1 MLSFLYKS
9 LINNT
14 FYLGVIFFCFFPLLL
29 VGTFPEYFYREYE
42 IGYFLIFHNVTEIF
56 SVIVS
61 FSIFGL
67 GYYSYS
73 QSRNSH
79 TLFLGVGFLVVGLVD
94 FMHALGYKGMPD
106 FITPN
111 SGNKSSQF
119 WIFSRLVT
127 AIVLFVAIYI
137 KPNEKYRL
145 IREKVLIGL
154 AFALVSII
162 FFLVIF
168 FYDWIPTTYEQGK
181 GLTAFKKNTEY
192 VIITILCLSLVAYK
206 KSNFYTSKKQLQYYL
221 SAFIVCIFSEMV
233 FAVYTSVYDVYNVI
247 GHIYKIGAFYLIYKA
262 VFLAAINDPYEKL
275 IQTNHLLSKEVEE
288 NKVYAEMIK
297 KSLREKENLVGEIFH
312 RTKNSIQLVRSILMI
327 QASDFPDDKN
337 IQSIVEDT
345 SIKIQ
350 TMSLVHDHLYAN
362 KDLSEIRVS
371 DYLQSLVEM
380 IRQAY
385 PTFGIK
391 INIHFEVEEG
401 ALLLDTAVP
410 LGLVFT
416 ELLSNSF
423 KYAFPDN
430 RVGEI
435 SIRFSFDGN
444 TCYFGYRDNG
454 VGLPEGFDLLK
465 QKKLGLSLAKIIA
478 EKQMGGTLDID
489 GVQGFQMKLTFPN
502 DLYKRRV

>member
-1 MLSFLYKS
+1 M
-9 LINNT
+9 
-14 FYLGVIFFCFFPLLL
+14 PLLL
-29 VGTFPEYFYREYE
+29 VGTFPDTLYREYE

-73 QSRNSH
+73 QSKNSH
-79 TLFLGVGFLVVGLVD
+79 TLFLGIGFLVVGLVD

-106 FITPN
+106 FVTPN

-127 AIVLFVAIYI
+127 AIILFVAIYI
-137 KPNEKYRL
+137 KPNEKYKL
-145 IREKVLIGL
+145 IRERVLISLGL
-154 AFALVSII
+154 LLVSII
-162 FFLVIF
+162 FLLVIF
-168 FYDWIPTTYEQGK
+168 FHDWIPTTYEQGR
-181 GLTAFKKNTEY
+181 GLTSFKKNTEY
-192 VIITILCLSLVAYK
+192 VIMAILCISLVMYK
-206 KSNFYTSKKQLQYYL
+206 RANFYTSKKQLQYYL

-262 VFLAAINDPYEKL
+262 VFLAAINEPYEKL
-275 IQTNHLLSKEVEE
+275 IETNQLLSKEIEE
-288 NKVYAEMIK
+288 NKLYAEMIQ
-297 KSLREKENLVGEIFH
+297 KSLREKENLIGEIFH
-312 RTKNSIQLVRSILMI
+312 RTKNSIQLVRSILMM

-380 IRQAY
+380 VKQSF
-385 PTFGIK
+385 PTSGIK

-401 ALLLDTAVP
+401 VLLLDTAVP

-423 KYAFPDN
+423 KYAFPEKS
-430 RVGEI
+430 VGDI
-435 SIRFSFDGN
+435 SIRFSFEGN
-444 TCYFGYRDNG
+444 TCHFGYSDNG
-454 VGLPEGFDLLK
+454 IGFPNGFESMK
-465 QKKLGLSLAKIIA
+465 HKKLGLNLAKIIA

-489 GVQGFQMKLTFPN
+489 GAQGFQLNLRFPN